1 MNRRHVV
8 LALLAGLAS
17 GPAFAQA
24 SPADPV
30 AVVRQVYDPKIKNA
44 QRPYSAR
51 LRKLYAA
58 AIRTSRRL
66 NEVVSGL
73 DFDPT
78 TNSQDSDDNLRETL
92 KFSTTNASG
101 GKAVVSVTMRIF
113 KEQPEQTLVFELVQE
128 KNAWR
133 IDDIV
138 NPAQTDGW
146 RWSKMLEAGAKGN

>member
-51 LRKLYAA
+51 LRKLHAA

-92 KFSTTNASG
+92 KFSTTNAAG

-128 KNAWR
+128 NNTWR

>member
-1 MNRRHVV
+1 MNRRRVV

-17 GPAFAQA
+17 GPALAQA
-24 SPADPV
+24 GPGDPV
-30 AVVRQVYDPKIKNA
+30 AVVRQVYDPKIKDA

-78 TNSQDSDDNLRETL
+78 TNSQDSDDNFRDTL
-92 KFSTTNASG
+92 KFSATNASG
-101 GKAVVSVTMRIF
+101 GKAVVSVRMRIF

-138 NPAQTDGW
+138 NPAPTDGW

>member
-1 MNRRHVV
+1 MNRRHFA
-8 LALLAGLAS
+8 LSLLAGLVS

-24 SPADPV
+24 IPPDPV
-30 AVVRQVYDPKIKNA
+30 AVVRQVYDPKIKDA

-66 NEVVSGL
+66 NEPVSGL

-78 TNSQDSDDNLRETL
+78 TNSQDSDDNFRDTL
-92 KFSTTNASG
+92 KFAAASPSG
-101 GKAVVSVTMRIF
+101 GKAVVSVKMRIF
-113 KEQPEQTLVFELVQE
+113 KEQPEQTLIFELVQE
-128 KNAWR
+128 KNLWR

>member
-1 MNRRHVV
+1 MNRRHF
-8 LALLAGLAS
+8 ALSLLVGLAG

-24 SPADPV
+24 SSADPV
-30 AVVRQVYDPKIKNA
+30 AVVRQVYDLKIKDA

-66 NEVVSGL
+66 NEPVSGL

-78 TNSQDSDDNLRETL
+78 TNSQDSDDNFRDTL
-92 KFSTTNASG
+92 KFSAASPSA
-101 GKAVVSVTMRIF
+101 GKAVVSVKMRIF

>member
-1 MNRRHVV
+1 MNRRGFT
-8 LALLAGLAS
+8 LSLLAGLAAA
-17 GPAFAQA
+17 PAFAQA
-24 SPADPV
+24 TPADPV
-30 AVVRQVYDPKIKNA
+30 AVVRQVYDPKVKDA

-66 NEVVSGL
+66 NEPVSGL

-78 TNSQDSDDNLRETL
+78 TNSQDSDDNFRETL
-92 KFSTTNASG
+92 KFSTESPSA
-101 GKAVVSVTMRIF
+101 GKARVSVRMRIF

-128 KNAWR
+128 NNAWR

-138 NPAQTDGW
+138 NPATVDGW
-146 RWSKMLEAGAKGN
+146 RWSAMLMAGARGN